1 MKRKILSALAALAA
15 LVFASC
21 SNFNND
27 EQTEE
32 ITGTNAYVK
41 ISLADS
47 SRTAL
52 PAVSNASEFTRFTL
66 TGVSATAGAA
76 PVSETTW
83 ETSGTESAYAKMT
96 AANITV
102 TVGASYTF
110 TLAAEKGG
118 AKWQGSTAKI
128 IAQGTNSLSFTLE
141 LASISTEGT
150 GSLSVT
156 LTVPAA
162 VNAVDAA
169 LKALDEST
177 TLSPEGASLGFE
189 GGKATYTASGIAS
202 GNYVLVFSLYGDTAK
217 TLKLGEWREYAG
229 ITNGLASTSSPE
241 ISGTGEGALQNI
253 FTITLNTNGGN
264 LSVTVPGSYTMY
276 SSTITLPTA
285 TGISKTNYDF
295 EGWYDAQTGGSK
307 IESIAAG
314 STGNKTLYAH
324 WTPDANLRA
333 ANAVITKINAI
344 GTVAYTAECKT
355 KIDEARTDYNAL
367 TDVQKALVSA
377 ETLAV
382 LTTAESTYESLIPI
396 VVGDVLL
403 NDGTI
408 VHYAENQTFTDEQKS
423 KAVGVMYGF
432 KEDGAPAGWLALHNS
447 AAGTNSG
454 KYMWAKRYTTGYT
467 TNFTDIHCMPSQA
480 GEGAA
485 STATFTGDTD
495 GSDNW
500 AYICSL
506 DPTGSANAATNYP
519 AFDYVN
525 KYATTFSLTGT
536 YAAGWYMPSIAELTY
551 IYRNKTT
558 LNTVLQALGGTQ
570 LCDLYWSSS
579 QYGDADDSTFA
590 FILRFS
596 DGLLYICNKD
606 EDENLCVCC
615 VRAFSNVAVSG
626 LSLDKTTAQ
635 TVTVGSSTSFT
646 ATVAPD
652 NATDKTVKW
661 SVSGTGITLYCD
673 SACSTAITTDTA
685 TSILT
690 VYAKGTAAGNATV
703 TVTSNAD
710 STKTASCAVM
720 VPPQVGDVLLSDGTI
735 VPYDANR
742 TFTEDQK
749 TKAVGVMYGFKEDG
763 APAGWLGL
771 HNSVSGTNS
780 DYYMWAKGGTTGYST
795 KFTDIICRPSQDGS
809 GAADT
814 ATFTG
819 DTDGSDNWAKI
830 CSQDSTASENAA
842 NYPAF
847 DYVNKYATTFSLTG
861 TYAAGWYMPS
871 IAELAYI
878 YRNRTTLNTVL
889 EALGGTQLASAYYW
903 SSSQGHDYSN
913 KARYLD
919 FSDGN
924 LYSGRKDGLLRVC
937 CVRAFSN

>member
-21 SNFNND
+21 SDFNND

-52 PAVSNASEFTRFTL
+52 PAVFNVEEFTRFAL
-66 TGVSATAGAA
+66 TGTTATAGAA

-83 ETSGTESAYAKMT
+83 ESSGTETAYAKMT
-96 AANITV
+96 AANIAV

-110 TLAAEKGG
+110 TLTAEKGG
-118 AKWQGSTAKI
+118 AKWQGSTAKTI
-128 IAQGTNSLSFTLE
+128 VQGTNSLSFTLE

-177 TLSPEGASLGFE
+177 TVSPEGASLGFE
-189 GGKATYTASGIAS
+189 GGKAAYTASSIAS
-202 GNYVLVFSLYGDTAK
+202 GNYVLVFSLYGDTEK

-253 FTITLNTNGGN
+253 FTITLNTNEGS

-295 EGWYDAQTGGSK
+295 DGWFDAETGGSK
-307 IESIAAG
+307 VENIPSG

-344 GTVAYTAECKT
+344 GTVEYTTECKT
-355 KIDEARTDYNAL
+355 KIDEARAAYDAL
-367 TDVQKALVSA
+367 TDAQKALVSA

-382 LTTAESTYESLIPI
+382 LTNAERLFPGI
-396 VVGDVLL
+396 GDVLL

-408 VHYAENQTFTDEQKS
+408 VRYVANQTFTEDQKS
-423 KAVGVMYGF
+423 KAIGVMYGF
-432 KEDGAPAGWLALHNS
+432 KENGAPVGWLALHNS

-454 KYMWAKRYTTGYT
+454 EYKWAQTRTTGYNT
-467 TNFTDIHCMPSQA
+467 KFTDIICTSSKT
-480 GEGAA
+480 GNGAA
-485 STATFTGDTD
+485 DTATFTGDTD
-495 GSDNW
+495 GSNNW

-506 DPTGSANAATNYP
+506 DPTTGNANAVRICYP

-525 KYATTFSLTGT
+525 KYATTFSLTGA
-536 YAAGWYMPSIAELTY
+536 YAAGWYMPSIAELAY
-551 IYRNKTT
+551 IYRSKET
-558 LNTVLQALGGTQ
+558 LNAVLEALGGTQ
-570 LCDLYWSSS
+570 LASDGYFSSS
-579 QYGDADDSTFA
+579 QANNYFA
-590 FILRFS
+590 WRLRFS
-596 DGLLYICNKD
+596 DGYLDASYKD
-606 EDENLCVCC
+606 NSFRVCC
-615 VRAFSNVAVSG
+615 VRAFSNVAVTG

-749 TKAVGVMYGFKEDG
+749 SKAVGVMYGFKEDG
-763 APAGWLGL
+763 APAGWLAL
-771 HNSVSGTNS
+771 HNSAAGTK
-780 DYYMWAKGGTTGYST
+780 YEWAIEETTGYNT
-795 KFTDIICRPSQDGS
+795 KFDEIICTPSQIGNGS
-809 GAADT
+809 ADT

-819 DTDGSDNWAKI
+819 DTDGSNNWAYI
-830 CSQDSTASENAA
+830 CSVDPSGSADAA
-842 NYPAF
+842 TNYPAF

-861 TYAAGWYMPS
+861 TYATGWYMPS
-871 IAELAYI
+871 IAELTYI
-878 YRNRTTLNTVL
+878 YRNRTTLNAVL
-889 EALGGTQLASAYYW
+889 QALGGTQLADYYYW
-903 SSSQGHDYSN
+903 SSSPSQKNDKYSY
-913 KARYLD
+913 AWELD
-919 FSDGN
+919 FSNGRLDN
-924 LYSGRKDGLLRVC
+924 YSKNTKNCVC

>member
-66 TGVSATAGAA
+66 TGTTATAGAA

-83 ETSGTESAYAKMT
+83 ETSGTETAYAKMT
-96 AANITV
+96 AANIAV

-110 TLAAEKGG
+110 TLTAEKGG
-118 AKWQGSTAKI
+118 AKWQGSTAKTI
-128 IAQGTNSLSFTLE
+128 VQGTNSLSFTLE

-162 VNAVDAA
+162 VNAVEAA
-169 LKALDEST
+169 LKALDEAT
-177 TLSPEGASLGFE
+177 TLSPEGASTVLAN
-189 GGKATYTASGIAS
+189 GKATYTASSIAS

-241 ISGTGEGALQNI
+241 ISGTGEGALQKI
-253 FTITLNTNGGN
+253 FTITLNTNEGN

-295 EGWYDAQTGGSK
+295 EGWFDAETGGTKVETIPS
-307 IESIAAG
+307 G

-324 WTPDANLRA
+324 WTPDANLTA

-344 GTVAYTAECKT
+344 GTVTYTADCK
-355 KIDEARTDYNAL
+355 KKVDAARTA
-367 TDVQKALVSA
+367 
-377 ETLAV
+377 
-382 LTTAESTYESLIPI
+382 
-396 VVGDVLL
+396 
-403 NDGTI
+403 
-408 VHYAENQTFTDEQKS
+408 
-423 KAVGVMYGF
+423 
-432 KEDGAPAGWLALHNS
+432 
-447 AAGTNSG
+447 
-454 KYMWAKRYTTGYT
+454 
-467 TNFTDIHCMPSQA
+467 
-480 GEGAA
+480 
-485 STATFTGDTD
+485 
-495 GSDNW
+495 
-500 AYICSL
+500 
-506 DPTGSANAATNYP
+506 
-519 AFDYVN
+519 
-525 KYATTFSLTGT
+525 
-536 YAAGWYMPSIAELTY
+536 
-551 IYRNKTT
+551 
-558 LNTVLQALGGTQ
+558 
-570 LCDLYWSSS
+570 
-579 QYGDADDSTFA
+579 
-590 FILRFS
+590 
-596 DGLLYICNKD
+596 
-606 EDENLCVCC
+606 
-615 VRAFSNVAVSG
+615 
-626 LSLDKTTAQ
+626 
-635 TVTVGSSTSFT
+635 
-646 ATVAPD
+646 
-652 NATDKTVKW
+652 
-661 SVSGTGITLYCD
+661 
-673 SACSTAITTDTA
+673 
-685 TSILT
+685 
-690 VYAKGTAAGNATV
+690 
-703 TVTSNAD
+703 
-710 STKTASCAVM
+710 
-720 VPPQVGDVLLSDGTI
+720 
-735 VPYDANR
+735 YDANR

-749 TKAVGVMYGFKEDG
+749 SKAIGVMYGFKEDG

-795 KFTDIICRPSQDGS
+795 KFTDIICRPSQSGS

-814 ATFTG
+814 ATFDD

-871 IAELAYI
+871 LAELAYI
-878 YRNRTTLNTVL
+878 YRNKTTLNAVL
-889 EALGGTQLASAYYW
+889 QALGGTQLASAYYW

>member
-52 PAVSNASEFTRFTL
+52 PAVSNVEEFTRFTL
-66 TGVSATAGAA
+66 TGTTATEGAA

-83 ETSGTESAYAKMT
+83 ESSGTESAYAKMT
-96 AANITV
+96 AANIAV

-110 TLAAEKGG
+110 TLTAEKGG
-118 AKWQGSTAKI
+118 AKWQGSTAKT

-177 TLSPEGASLGFE
+177 TLSPEGASTVLAN
-189 GGKATYTASGIAS
+189 GKATYTAGSIAS
-202 GNYVLVFSLYGDTAK
+202 GNYVLVFSLYGDTEK

-229 ITNGLASTSSPE
+229 ITNGLTSTSSPE
-241 ISGTGEGALQNI
+241 ISGTGEGALQKL
-253 FTITLNTNGGN
+253 FTITLNTNGGT
-264 LSVTVPGSYTMY
+264 LTGTVPGSYTMY

-324 WTPDANLRA
+324 WTPDANLTA
-333 ANAVITKINAI
+333 ANAVTEKINAI
-344 GTVAYTAECKT
+344 GTVAYTADCK
-355 KIDEARTDYNAL
+355 KKVDAARTAYDAL
-367 TDVQKALVSA
+367 TDAQKALVSA

-382 LTTAESTYESLIPI
+382 LTNAEGQVPGI
-396 VVGDVLL
+396 GDVLL
-403 NDGTI
+403 SDGT
-408 VHYAENQTFTDEQKS
+408 VVRYVANQTFTEDQKS
-423 KAVGVMYGF
+423 KAIGVMYGF
-432 KEDGAPAGWLALHNS
+432 KEDGAPAGWLGIHNL
-447 AAGTNSG
+447 AAGTN
-454 KYMWAKRYTTGYT
+454 WAIIGTTGYN
-467 TNFTDIHCMPSQA
+467 TNFTDIQCTSSPS
-480 GEGAA
+480 GSGVS

-500 AYICSL
+500 AYICSV
-506 DPTGSANAATNYP
+506 DPNGSADAVTNYP

-525 KYATTFSLTGT
+525 KYATTVRLTGT

-551 IYRNKTT
+551 IYRSRTT

-570 LCDLYWSSS
+570 LANRTYWSSS
-579 QYGDADDSTFA
+579 QSGDSIGASWALNFRNDFLNPGAKS
-590 FILRFS
+590 INGS
-596 DGLLYICNKD
+596 
-606 EDENLCVCC
+606 VCC
-615 VRAFSNVAVSG
+615 VRAFSNVAVTG

-710 STKTASCAVM
+710 STKTASCAVK
-720 VPPQVGDVLLSDGTI
+720 VQPPHVGDVLLSDGTI

-749 TKAVGVMYGFKEDG
+749 TKAVGVLYTDASG
-763 APAGWLGL
+763 APAGWLGI
-771 HNSVSGTNS
+771 HNSAGGTNS
-780 DYYMWAKGGTTGYST
+780 GRYIWAKQDTTGSNT
-795 KFTDIICRPSQDGS
+795 NFTDIQCTPIPSGR
-809 GAADT
+809 GAAST

-819 DTDGSDNWAKI
+819 DTDGSDNWAYI

-842 NYPAF
+842 ENYPAF
-847 DYVNKYATTFSLTG
+847 NYVNKYAANFGLSG
-861 TYAAGWYMPS
+861 TYATGWYMPS
-871 IAELAYI
+871 IAELTYI
-878 YRNRTTLNTVL
+878 YRNQTTLNAVL
-889 EALGGTQLASAYYW
+889 EALGGTQLASSYYR
-903 SSSQGHDYSN
+903 SSSQDSSDSLCAWVLSFDDGYIRSDYHKLTTN
-913 KARYLD
+913 
-919 FSDGN
+919 
-924 LYSGRKDGLLRVC
+924 RVC

>member
-21 SNFNND
+21 SDFNND

-32 ITGTNAYVK
+32 ITGTNACIK
-41 ISLADS
+41 ISLENL

-52 PAVSNASEFTRFTL
+52 PVVSSAEEFTRFTL
-66 TGVSATAGAA
+66 TGTTATEGAA

-83 ETSGTESAYAKMT
+83 ENSGTETAYAKMT
-96 AANITV
+96 AANIAV

-110 TLAAEKGG
+110 TLTAEKGG
-118 AKWQGSTAKI
+118 AKWQGSTAKT

-189 GGKATYTASGIAS
+189 GGKATYTARSIAS

-229 ITNGLASTSSPE
+229 ITNGLTSTSSPG
-241 ISGTGEGALQNI
+241 ISGTGEGALQKL
-253 FTITLNTNGGN
+253 FTLTLNTNGGS

-295 EGWYDAQTGGSK
+295 EGWFDAETGGNKVETIPS
-307 IESIAAG
+307 G
-314 STGNKTLYAH
+314 STGNKTLYAR
-324 WTPDANLRA
+324 WTPDTNLTA
-333 ANAVITKINAI
+333 ANAVTEKINAI
-344 GTVAYTAECKT
+344 GTVAYTADCK
-355 KIDEARTDYNAL
+355 KKVDAARTAYDAL
-367 TDVQKALVSA
+367 TEAQKALVSA

-382 LTTAESTYESLIPI
+382 LTNAEGQVPRA
-396 VVGDVLL
+396 GDVLL

-408 VHYAENQTFTDEQKS
+408 VHYAENQTFSAEQKS

-432 KEDGAPAGWLALHNS
+432 KEDGAPAGWLGIHNS
-447 AAGTNSG
+447 CSVGYN
-454 KYMWAKRYTTGYT
+454 WAIIGTTGYN
-467 TNFTDIHCMPSQA
+467 TNFTDIQCTSSQS
-480 GEGAA
+480 GSGAS

-495 GSDNW
+495 GSNNW

-506 DPTGSANAATNYP
+506 DPSGSADAATNYP
-519 AFDYVN
+519 AFNYVN
-525 KYATTFSLTGT
+525 NYASTFGLTAPYAT
-536 YAAGWYMPSIAELTY
+536 GWYMPSIAELSY

-558 LNTVLQALGGTQ
+558 VNAVLEALGETQ
-570 LCDLYWSSS
+570 MASRTYWSSS
-579 QYGDADDSTFA
+579 QSDSIGASWALNFRNDYLNPGA
-590 FILRFS
+590 KSINGS
-596 DGLLYICNKD
+596 
-606 EDENLCVCC
+606 VCC
-615 VRAFSNVAVSG
+615 VRAFSNVAVTG

-661 SVSGTGITLYCD
+661 SVSGAGITLYCD

-710 STKTASCAVM
+710 STKTASCAVTAAY
-720 VPPQVGDVLLSDGTI
+720 GAGAVLLNDGTI

-742 TFTEDQK
+742 TFTEEQK
-749 TKAVGVMYGFKEDG
+749 SKAVGVMYGFKEDG
-763 APAGWLGL
+763 APAGWLAL
-771 HNSVSGTNS
+771 HNSAGGTNADS
-780 DYYMWAKGGTTGYST
+780 YMWAKDSTTGYNT
-795 KFTDIICRPSQDGS
+795 KFIDIICRPSQSES

-814 ATFTG
+814 ATFTD

-842 NYPAF
+842 ENYPAF

-861 TYAAGWYMPS
+861 TYVAGWYMPS

-889 EALGGTQLASAYYW
+889 QALGGTQLESGPYW
-903 SSSQGHDYSN
+903 SSSQGHDYKN
-913 KARYLD
+913 KARLLD
-919 FSDGN
+919 FSDGSLPTN
-924 LYSGRKDGLLRVC
+924 GKNNICRVC

>member
-52 PAVSNASEFTRFTL
+52 PAVSNVEEFTRFTL
-66 TGVSATAGAA
+66 TGTTATEGAA

-83 ETSGTESAYAKMT
+83 ESSGTESAYAKMT
-96 AANITV
+96 AANIAV

-110 TLAAEKGG
+110 TLTAEKGG
-118 AKWQGSTAKI
+118 AKWQGSTAKT

-177 TLSPEGASLGFE
+177 TLSPEGASTVLAN
-189 GGKATYTASGIAS
+189 GKATYTAGSIAS
-202 GNYVLVFSLYGDTAK
+202 GNYVLVFSLYGDTEK

-229 ITNGLASTSSPE
+229 ITNGLTSTSSPE
-241 ISGTGEGALQNI
+241 ISGTGEGALQKL
-253 FTITLNTNGGN
+253 FTITLNTNGGT
-264 LSVTVPGSYTMY
+264 LTGTVPGSYTMY

-324 WTPDANLRA
+324 WTPDANLTA
-333 ANAVITKINAI
+333 ANAVTEKINAI
-344 GTVAYTAECKT
+344 GTVAYTADCK
-355 KIDEARTDYNAL
+355 KKVDAARTAYDAL
-367 TDVQKALVSA
+367 TDAQKALVSA

-382 LTTAESTYESLIPI
+382 LTNAEGQVPGI
-396 VVGDVLL
+396 GDVLL
-403 NDGTI
+403 SDGT
-408 VHYAENQTFTDEQKS
+408 VVRYVANQTFTEDQKS
-423 KAVGVMYGF
+423 KAIGVMYGF
-432 KEDGAPAGWLALHNS
+432 KEDGAPAGWLGIHNL
-447 AAGTNSG
+447 AAGTN
-454 KYMWAKRYTTGYT
+454 WAIIGTTGYN
-467 TNFTDIHCMPSQA
+467 TNFTDIQCTSSPS
-480 GEGAA
+480 GSGVS

-500 AYICSL
+500 AYICSV
-506 DPTGSANAATNYP
+506 DPNGSADAVTNYP

-525 KYATTFSLTGT
+525 KYATTVRLTGT

-551 IYRNKTT
+551 IYRSRTT

-570 LCDLYWSSS
+570 LANRTYWSSS
-579 QYGDADDSTFA
+579 QSGDSIGASWALNFRNDFLNPGAKS
-590 FILRFS
+590 INGS
-596 DGLLYICNKD
+596 
-606 EDENLCVCC
+606 VCC
-615 VRAFSNVAVSG
+615 VRAFSNVAVTG

-710 STKTASCAVM
+710 STKTASCAVK
-720 VPPQVGDVLLSDGTI
+720 VQPPQVGDVLLSDGTI

-749 TKAVGVMYGFKEDG
+749 TKAVGVLYTDASG
-763 APAGWLGL
+763 APAGWLGI
-771 HNSVSGTNS
+771 HNSAGGTNS
-780 DYYMWAKGGTTGYST
+780 GRYIWAKQDTTGSNT
-795 KFTDIICRPSQDGS
+795 NFTDIQCTPIPSGR
-809 GAADT
+809 GAAST

-819 DTDGSDNWAKI
+819 DTDGSDNWAYI

-842 NYPAF
+842 ENYPAF
-847 DYVNKYATTFSLTG
+847 NYVNKYAANFGLSG
-861 TYAAGWYMPS
+861 TYATGWYMPS
-871 IAELAYI
+871 IAELTYI
-878 YRNRTTLNTVL
+878 YRNQTTLNAVL
-889 EALGGTQLASAYYW
+889 EALGGTQLASSYYR
-903 SSSQGHDYSN
+903 SSSQDSSDSLCAWVLSFDDGYIRSDYHKLTTN
-913 KARYLD
+913 
-919 FSDGN
+919 
-924 LYSGRKDGLLRVC
+924 RVC

>member
-15 LVFASC
+15 LAFASC

-27 EQTEE
+27 EQAEE
-32 ITGTNAYVK
+32 ITGTNACIR
-41 ISLADS
+41 ISLENP

-52 PAVSNASEFTRFTL
+52 PAVSNVEEFTRFTL
-66 TGVSATAGAA
+66 TGTTATAGAA
-76 PVSETTW
+76 LVSETTW
-83 ETSGTESAYAKMT
+83 ETSGTETAYSKMT
-96 AANITV
+96 AANIAV

-118 AKWQGSTAKI
+118 AKWQGSTAKT
-128 IAQGTNSLSFTLE
+128 IAQGTNSLSFSLE

-162 VNAVDAA
+162 VKAVDAA

-177 TLSPEGASLGFE
+177 TVSPEGASTVLAN
-189 GGKATYTASGIAS
+189 GKATYTAGSIAS
-202 GNYVLVFSLYGDTAK
+202 GNYVLVFSLYGDTEK

-229 ITNGLASTSSPE
+229 ITNGLTSTSSPE

-253 FTITLNTNGGN
+253 FTITLNTNGGT
-264 LSVTVPGSYTMY
+264 LTGTVPGSYTMY
-276 SSTITLPTA
+276 SSTITLPA
-285 TGISKTNYDF
+285 ASGISKTNYDF
-295 EGWYDAQTGGSK
+295 EGWFDAETGGNK
-307 IESIAAG
+307 VESIAAG
-314 STGNKTLYAH
+314 STGNKTLYAR
-324 WTPDANLRA
+324 WTPDTNLTA
-333 ANAVITKINAI
+333 ANAVTAKINAI
-344 GTVAYTAECKT
+344 GTIADTAESRS
-355 KIDEARTDYNAL
+355 KINDARTAYNAL
-367 TDVQKALVSA
+367 TDTQKALV
-377 ETLAV
+377 TNYDT
-382 LTTAESTYESLIPI
+382 LTTAESQIPI

-408 VHYAENQTFTDEQKS
+408 VRYVANQTFTDEQKS
-423 KAVGVMYGF
+423 KAIGVMYGF

-447 AAGTNSG
+447 AAAGTGTNSG
-454 KYMWAKRYTTGYT
+454 KYKWAQTRTTGYNT
-467 TNFTDIHCMPSQA
+467 KFTDIICTPSKT
-480 GEGAA
+480 GSGAA
-485 STATFTGDTD
+485 DTATFTGDTD
-495 GSDNW
+495 GSNNW

-506 DPTGSANAATNYP
+506 DPTTGNANAVRICYP

-525 KYATTFSLTGT
+525 KYATTFSLTGA
-536 YAAGWYMPSIAELTY
+536 YAAGWYMPSIAELAY
-551 IYRNKTT
+551 IYRSKET
-558 LNTVLQALGGTQ
+558 LNAVLEALGGTQ
-570 LCDLYWSSS
+570 LASDGFYFSSS
-579 QYGDADDSTFA
+579 QANNYYAWR
-590 FILRFS
+590 LRFS
-596 DGLLYICNKD
+596 DGYLDGSYKD
-606 EDENLCVCC
+606 NVFRVCC
-615 VRAFSNVAVSG
+615 VRAFSNVAVTG

-661 SVSGTGITLYCD
+661 SASGTGITLYCD
-673 SACSTAITTDTA
+673 SACRTAITTDTA
-685 TSILT
+685 TSRLT

-710 STKTASCAVM
+710 STKTASCAVK
-720 VPPQVGDVLLSDGTI
+720 VQPPQVGDVLLSDGTI

-749 TKAVGVMYGFKEDG
+749 TKAVGVLYTDASG
-763 APAGWLGL
+763 APAGWLAL
-771 HNSVSGTNS
+771 HNSAAGTNS
-780 DYYMWAKGGTTGYST
+780 GNYKWATIDTTGYST
-795 KFTDIICRPSQDGS
+795 NFTDIQCTPSPSGS
-809 GAADT
+809 GAAST

-842 NYPAF
+842 ENYPAF

-878 YRNRTTLNTVL
+878 YRNQTTLNTVL
-889 EALGGTQLASAYYW
+889 EALGGTQLASGYYW
-903 SSSQGHDYSN
+903 SSSPSQNNGNYGY
-913 KARYLD
+913 AWELD
-919 FSDGN
+919 FLNGKLDN
-924 LYSGRKDGLLRVC
+924 YNKNVKNKVC